1 MDSSDWVVFVNDFNG
16 NLFMTIN
23 SVFFDLK
30 V

>member
-1 MDSSDWVVFVNDFNG
+1 VDSSDWVVFVNNFNG
-16 NLFMTIN
+16 NPFMITN